1 MSRWLLLVSTAWV
14 LFALLVPP
22 WLVVEPVAL
31 PSLLQETIG
40 ALLTAARTLA
50 PAPVP
55 QTVDWLQ
62 TVTAPSATD
71 LLSFPFLGAWVRWLI
86 MLALAVAGS
95 CFLLTAASL
104 FVRSDSMRQ
113 AAGWAGAAGGGLLL
127 ALLLVSAPAIQRL
140 GLGAGSFGGL
150 LTSVFG
156 VHLAWGFWGAV
167 LGFAITMAAGVAV
180 LNEPANTRRPVR
192 RY

>member
-31 PSLLQETIG
+31 PPLLQGTVG

-55 QTVDWLQ
+55 QIADWLQ

-95 CFLLTAASL
+95 CFLLTAASP
-104 FVRSDSMRQ
+104 FVRSDSLRLV
-113 AAGWAGAAGGGLLL
+113 AGWAGAAGGGLLL
-127 ALLLVSAPAIQRL
+127 ALLLVSAPSVQRL

-150 LTSVFG
+150 LTSVLG

-167 LGFAITMAAGVAV
+167 LGFAITTAAGIAV
-180 LNEPANTRRPVR
+180 LNEPTNARQPVR